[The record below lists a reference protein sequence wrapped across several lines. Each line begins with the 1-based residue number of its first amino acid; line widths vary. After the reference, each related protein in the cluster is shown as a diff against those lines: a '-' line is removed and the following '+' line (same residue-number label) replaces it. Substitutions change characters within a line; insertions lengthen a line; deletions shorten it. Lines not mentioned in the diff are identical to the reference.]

1 MILRC
6 LPLALLLS
14 CAAPAPRP
22 AEDVAQRALEA
33 RFDALIRK
41 DNLRDWMSRLAARPH
56 HLGSAYD
63 KDNVEWMAAKFKEWG
78 YETAVEESRVLFPTP
93 KARLLEMEGFK
104 ASLEEPAL
112 KEDATSSQKA
122 EQLPVY
128 NAYSIDGDVTGEL
141 VYVNTGVPKDYEELA
156 ARGVDVRGKILIA
169 RYGGSWRGIKP
180 KAAAERGA
188 IGCVIYSDPRED
200 GYAKGEVYPKG
211 ASLAWGRVR
220 GTPRWTSRSP
230 TP

>member
-1 MILRC
+1 M
-6 LPLALLLS
+6 PLALLLS

-41 DNLRDWMSRLAARPH
+41 DNLSAWMNRLAARPH

-63 KDNVEWMAAKFKEWG
+63 KDNAEWMAARFKEWG
-78 YETAVEESRVLFPTP
+78 YETSIEEFQVLFPTP
-93 KARLLEMEGFK
+93 KTRLLEMEGFK

-128 NAYSIDGDVTGEL
+128 NAYSIDGDVAGEL
-141 VYVNTGVPKDYEELA
+141 VYVNTGVPKDYEEL
-156 ARGVDVRGKILIA
+156 
-169 RYGGSWRGIKP
+169 
-180 KAAAERGA
+180 ERRAYDDTEFTFLRFACGRS
-188 IGCVIYSDPRED
+188 YPSPREAVGMVAHIERKERSD
-200 GYAKGEVYPKG
+200 G
-211 ASLAWGRVR
+211 WGVVKTIQLSHRWLSHPHPR
-220 GTPRWTSRSP
+220 RLRPAPHTPA
-230 TP
+230 